1 MLYMYIGTY
10 VCMTF
15 PPLPSSSFRLLSC
28 VVIPLMGELAQECI
42 TLALMSLPSTS
53 AAAMGAPLYVATYC
67 DRPLALH
74 HRALTCLHQLCAV

>member
-1 MLYMYIGTY
+1 MLVGSWATY
-10 VCMTF
+10 TSRYVYVVYVYRHICVYDF

-53 AAAMGAPLYVATYC
+53 AAAMGAPLCVAMY
-67 DRPLALH
+67 
-74 HRALTCLHQLCAV
+74 QL